1 MKKVFSVVLSLFTL
15 LGVLIT
21 SCSADAESGGGAPN
35 HPVPKIKTQPQAI
48 SWTDGE
54 PSEKLSVEAEISN
67 DDGLIYQWY
76 KDGTALEG
84 ATSKEYTPSAGGSY
98 YVLVSNA
105 KDATKF
111 VKSEEVLVTIN
122 PALPKTPTPEI
133 TKNPESVQWEEGS
146 TPVLLTVEA
155 TISSGTIAY
164 QWYKEDGTAI
174 EGATSDTYQ
183 PTESGSYY
191 VVVSNAD
198 DSTKYKKSSVVTVVI
213 IAKDE
218 LLPPTITGDLAESVS
233 YDKASDITTLS
244 ITATA
249 TEGADI
255 YYQWFKDGKEIDGE
269 TSDTYQP
276 TAFGSY
282 YCKLYASKDD
292 QTSQPVNS
300 KTIVISES
308 RITATVSVNTT
319 KAYTN
324 IPLKVTVTYNVEAPD
339 VKYQW
344 VKKDNN
350 SAGENVPDATSET
363 FTPTEEGK
371 YYCKVTVTSNN
382 DETNS
387 KTVSSDYVEVTVKN
401 PTPKITQQP
410 EAVSWTEGETAKKLS
425 VVAEISNDDGLIYQW
440 YKDGTAIP
448 GATSNEYTPSAGGL
462 YYVVVSNAQDDKKS
476 VTSNQVRVTINPA
489 VLPEFDLFVCNS
501 SGEKKEVTDITYD
514 TSEDFPVSSFYVKS
528 TNYKETEFSIVDVS
542 LSVKAGDD
550 YNEIGLISPKIEAKP
565 RINAYK
571 IDFASV
577 IPTKE
582 ADYKI
587 DVCASPVSDSSK
599 QKWVSVNVTVKKGGA
614 TPDDPTPVNPTPE
627 ITEQPTSVQ
636 WEEGSTPVPLTVKA
650 TISSGTIAYQ
660 WYKDGNLIPDA
671 TSSTYTPNKDT
682 GNGSY
687 YVVVSNADDPTKSV
701 KSSAVSV
708 VITAKGELLPPTIT
722 GDLAESVSYD
732 KASQIKTLSITAN
745 ATEGADIYYLW
756 YKDGTSIGAPSKD
769 ASTYA
774 PTAFGSYYC
783 ALYAS
788 KGVQASQ
795 TVNSKTI
802 VISESGITA
811 TVSVTPTSAYTD
823 NQLEVTVKYNVE
835 AADLKYQWVKT
846 DNNSG
851 ADVIVSGATSAT
863 YTPTEAGKY
872 YCKVTVTSQNDK
884 TNSKVV
890 KSAYVEVTAPT
901 PTDPEIPTISSINEK
916 TTAFTQTV
924 KEGSKLE
931 LTVDASVS
939 DGGTLTYAWYE
950 SKSASSIGTGATYS
964 KANVTSADA
973 GEYYVTVTNTLN
985 GNTKEASSFRVK
997 VEISSQDI
1005 GSGSG
1010 GFDFN

>member
-15 LGVLIT
+15 LGVLMT
-21 SCSADAESGGGAPN
+21 SCSADAESGGGAPD
-35 HPVPKIKTQPQAI
+35 HSAPVIKTQPQEV
-48 SWTDGE
+48 SWTD
-54 PSEKLSVEAEISN
+54 
-67 DDGLIYQWY
+67 
-76 KDGTALEG
+76 
-84 ATSKEYTPSAGGSY
+84 
-98 YVLVSNA
+98 
-105 KDATKF
+105 
-111 VKSEEVLVTIN
+111 
-122 PALPKTPTPEI
+122 
-133 TKNPESVQWEEGS
+133 
-146 TPVLLTVEA
+146 
-155 TISSGTIAY
+155 
-164 QWYKEDGTAI
+164 
-174 EGATSDTYQ
+174 
-183 PTESGSYY
+183 
-191 VVVSNAD
+191 
-198 DSTKYKKSSVVTVVI
+198 
-213 IAKDE
+213 
-218 LLPPTITGDLAESVS
+218 
-233 YDKASDITTLS
+233 
-244 ITATA
+244 
-249 TEGADI
+249 
-255 YYQWFKDGKEIDGE
+255 
-269 TSDTYQP
+269 
-276 TAFGSY
+276 
-282 YCKLYASKDD
+282 
-292 QTSQPVNS
+292 
-300 KTIVISES
+300 
-308 RITATVSVNTT
+308 
-319 KAYTN
+319 
-324 IPLKVTVTYNVEAPD
+324 
-339 VKYQW
+339 
-344 VKKDNN
+344 
-350 SAGENVPDATSET
+350 
-363 FTPTEEGK
+363 
-371 YYCKVTVTSNN
+371 
-382 DETNS
+382 
-387 KTVSSDYVEVTVKN
+387 
-401 PTPKITQQP
+401 
-410 EAVSWTEGETAKKLS
+410 GETAKKLS

-448 GATSNEYTPSAGGL
+448 GATSNEYTPTEGGL
-462 YYVVVSNAQDDKKS
+462 YHVVVSNAKDNAKS
-476 VTSNQVRVTINPA
+476 IKSNEVRVTINPKEA
-489 VLPEFDLFVCNS
+489 PEFDLFVCKS
-501 SGEKKEVTDITYD
+501 DGTKKESTDIIYD
-514 TSEDFPVSSFYVKS
+514 LSADFPVSAFYVKS
-528 TNYKETEFSIVDVS
+528 TSYKETDFKIGDVF
-542 LSVKAGDD
+542 LYVKSGDD
-550 YNEIGLISPKIEAKP
+550 YMDIDCVGEPKITTKKN
-565 RINAYK
+565 INGYK
-571 IDFASV
+571 IDFSNAV
-577 IPTKE
+577 PNKE
-582 ADYKI
+582 NDYKI
-587 DVCASPVSDSSK
+587 EVYASPNADASK
-599 QKWVSVNVTVKKGGA
+599 EASVSVKVTVKKGGA
-614 TPDDPTPVNPTPE
+614 TPVNPTPE

-788 KGVQASQ
+788 KGDQASQ

-863 YTPTEAGKY
+863 YTPAEAGKY

-901 PTDPEIPTISSINEK
+901 PTDPEIPTINSINGK
-916 TTAFTQTV
+916 TAAFTQPVT
-924 KEGSKLE
+924 EGGKLE

-950 SKSASSIGTGATYS
+950 SKSASHIGTGATYS

-985 GNTKEASSFRVK
+985 GNTTEASSFRVK

-1005 GSGSG
+1005 GSGNG